1 MTPARPMQTCSA
13 PWCPMIR
20 PAGRRGAVPMLLA
33 GLLALAGCGRQV
45 DATQVAARVNDA
57 DVTVHQVNFAL
68 QQERGLRS
76 EPAEAAER
84 RVLESLIDQELAV
97 QKSIE
102 LKLDRDPQ
110 TVQAL
115 EAVRREVLARA
126 YRNRVG
132 QSSLRPTPEEVRA
145 FFDATPALFGERRVY
160 SLQELAI
167 DAPAARVA
175 WVKQRLAQAKSV
187 DDFAEG
193 LKAEG
198 LRFSASQVVK
208 PAEQLPM
215 GLVAP
220 FSTMKE
226 GEAAV
231 VADGPPLR
239 VVFVAGV
246 RTEPVS
252 FERAAPAIEQHLL
265 ARAQRRSIDDNLKAL
280 RTASQIRYQGK
291 FAGGPVAAGGASA
304 VPLPAAA
311 ASLPGLSPVP
321 VQQPLPEGSAEPIK
335 LDMPDAAPVP
345 DAAGS
350 AIDPNLAKKGMGLK

>member
-1 MTPARPMQTCSA
+1 MTPTQSFLIRTAIRHRRRPSSV
-13 PWCPMIR
+13 
-20 PAGRRGAVPMLLA
+20 VPLLL
-33 GLLALAGCGRQV
+33 GLLALAGCGKPA
-45 DATQVAARVNDA
+45 DTTQVAARVNDA

-68 QQERGLRS
+68 QQERTRP
-76 EPAEAAER
+76 EQAEAAGR

-97 QKSIE
+97 QKAIE

-110 TVQAL
+110 IVQSL
-115 EAVRREVLARA
+115 EAARREVLARA
-126 YRNRVG
+126 YRNRVAQG
-132 QSSLRPTPEEVRA
+132 SPRPTPAEVRA
-145 FFDATPALFGERRVY
+145 FFDETPALFGERRVY

-167 DAPAARVA
+167 DAPAARLS
-175 WVKQRLAQAKSV
+175 WVRQRLAEAKSV

-220 FSTMKE
+220 FSKMKE

-231 VADGPPLR
+231 VADGPPMR

-265 ARAQRRSIDDNLKAL
+265 ARAQRRVIDDNLQAL

-291 FAGGPVAAGGASA
+291 FAGGAVAAAADAAAS
-304 VPLPAAA
+304 PAAA
-311 ASLPGLSPVP
+311 ASLPALSPAP
-321 VQQPLPEGSAEPIK
+321 VQLTLPEGSAEPVK
-335 LDMPDAAPVP
+335 LDIPDAAPVP
-345 DAAGS
+345 QAAGS

>member
-1 MTPARPMQTCSA
+1 MTPARPMPTRTA
-13 PWCPMIR
+13 PWCSMIR
-20 PAGRRGAVPMLLA
+20 PAGRRGAASMLLV
-33 GLLALAGCGRQV
+33 GLLVLAGCERQV
-45 DATQVAARVNDA
+45 DTTQVAARVNDA
-57 DVTVHQVNFAL
+57 DVTVHQVIFAQ
-68 QQERGLRS
+68 QQERGLRP
-76 EPAEAAER
+76 EQAEAAGR
-84 RVLESLIDQELAV
+84 RILESLIDQELAV

-115 EAVRREVLARA
+115 EAARREVLARA
-126 YRNRVG
+126 YRSRVG
-132 QSSLRPTPEEVRA
+132 QSSPRPTPEEVRA

-220 FSTMKE
+220 FSAMKE

-231 VADGPPLR
+231 VADGPPMR

-265 ARAQRRSIDDNLKAL
+265 ARAQRRAIDDNLKAL

-291 FAGGPVAAGGASA
+291 FAGGPGAGGASA
-304 VPLPAAA
+304 APLPAAA
-311 ASLPGLSPVP
+311 SSLPGLSPAP
-321 VQQPLPEGSAEPIK
+321 VQLPLPEGSSEPIK
-335 LDMPDAAPVP
+335 LDMPDAAPAP

>member
-1 MTPARPMQTCSA
+1 MTPAQPMPPCNATW
-13 PWCPMIR
+13 PLTRR
-20 PAGRRGAVPMLLA
+20 PARLRGAAPMLL
-33 GLLALAGCGRQV
+33 GLLVIAGCEKPV
-45 DATQVAARVNDA
+45 DTTQVAARVNDA

-76 EPAEAAER
+76 EPAEAAGR

-115 EAVRREVLARA
+115 EAARREVLARA
-126 YRNRVG
+126 YRSRVG
-132 QSSLRPTPEEVRA
+132 QGSPRPTPEEVRA
-145 FFDATPALFGERRVY
+145 FFEATPALFGERRVY
-160 SLQELAI
+160 SLQELSI
-167 DAPAARVA
+167 DVPAARLA
-175 WVKQRLAQAKSV
+175 SVKQRLAEAKSV
-187 DDFAEG
+187 DDFAEA

-215 GLVAP
+215 GLVEP
-220 FSTMKE
+220 FSKMKE

-231 VADGPPLR
+231 VADGPPMR

-252 FERAAPAIEQHLL
+252 FERAAPAVEQHLL
-265 ARAQRRSIDDNLKAL
+265 ARAQRRAIDDNLKAL

-291 FAGGPVAAGGASA
+291 FAGGASA
-304 VPLPAAA
+304 EATAGAAPLPPAAA
-311 ASLPGLSPVP
+311 SMPGLSPVP
-321 VQQPLPEGSAEPIK
+321 VQLPLPEASAEPIK
-335 LDMPDAAPVP
+335 LDMPDAAPAP
-345 DAAGS
+345 QAAGS

>member
-1 MTPARPMQTCSA
+1 MTPIRPMQTRTA
-13 PWCPMIR
+13 PWHPVSR
-20 PAGRRGAVPMLLA
+20 LVGRLGAAPMLLV
-33 GLLALAGCGRQV
+33 GLLVLGGCERQV
-45 DATQVAARVNDA
+45 DTTQVAARVNDA

-68 QQERGLRS
+68 QQERGLRP
-76 EPAEAAER
+76 EQAEAAGR

-115 EAVRREVLARA
+115 EAARREVLARA
-126 YRNRVG
+126 YRSRVG
-132 QSSLRPTPEEVRA
+132 QSSPRPTPEEVRA

-167 DAPAARVA
+167 DAPSARVA
-175 WVKQRLAQAKSV
+175 WIKQRLAQAKSV

-193 LKAEG
+193 LTAEG

-220 FSTMKE
+220 FSAMKE

-231 VADGPPLR
+231 VADGPPMR

-265 ARAQRRSIDDNLKAL
+265 ARAQRRAIDDNLKAL

-291 FAGGPVAAGGASA
+291 FAGGPGAAGGSA
-304 VPLPAAA
+304 APLPATA

-321 VQQPLPEGSAEPIK
+321 VQLPLPDGSSEPIK
-335 LDMPDAAPVP
+335 LDMPDAAPAP